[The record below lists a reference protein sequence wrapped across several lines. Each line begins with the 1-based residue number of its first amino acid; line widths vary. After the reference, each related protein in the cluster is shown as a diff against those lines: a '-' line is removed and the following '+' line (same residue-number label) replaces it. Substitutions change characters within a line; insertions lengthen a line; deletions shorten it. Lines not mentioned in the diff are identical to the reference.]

1 MRPILILYHRLPG
14 NKFRVISTMIVRAVV
29 VLLVQPSLMQVKYP
43 QSDDVAKI
51 SL

>member
-14 NKFRVISTMIVRAVV
+14 NKVRLISTMIVRAFMG
-29 VLLVQPSLMQVKYP
+29 LLVQPSQTQANYP

-51 SL
+51 